1 MTRFIQIR
9 RALAAVGP
17 IFLSALL
24 IGAQEVATVDATGH
38 LRLRSKV
45 PETFARGGPL
55 QPLTS
60 GAQTLS
66 PELVSV
72 TTAGTH
78 PTRQAVF
85 ELKLL
90 NRSSKA
96 LVIPVDPN
104 SADFD
109 PLLASSGLSHL
120 EMLQISLVPTEKAAE
135 SCTVDGYLKLLGD
148 RSVSRSLHTLQ
159 PGQWVRVKGVVRLS
173 CRTESS
179 AAEFKDGVHA
189 VVSLGSEEIVTQK
202 GGLQGTETI
211 QSFVISN
218 PVMVGGAR
226 K

>member
-1 MTRFIQIR
+1 M
-9 RALAAVGP
+9 
-17 IFLSALL
+17 L

-38 LRLRSKV
+38 LRRRSKV

-66 PELVSV
+66 PELISV

-78 PTRQAVF
+78 QTRQAVF

-90 NRSSKA
+90 NGSSKA
-96 LVIPVDPN
+96 LVIPVDPH

-109 PLLASSGLSHL
+109 RLLASSGTSNLDML
-120 EMLQISLVPTEKAAE
+120 EISLVPIDKAAD
-135 SCTVDGYLKLLGD
+135 SCSVDGDLKLLGD
-148 RSVSRSLHTLQ
+148 RSVSGSLQTLQ
-159 PGQWVRVKGVVRLS
+159 PGQWVRVKGLVRLS
-173 CRTESS
+173 CGTGSS
-179 AAEFKDGVHA
+179 AADLKDSVHA
-189 VVSLGSEEIVTQK
+189 VVSLGTEEIVTQN
-202 GGLQGTETI
+202 GRLQGTETI

-218 PVMVGGAR
+218 PMMVGSAR